1 MSVSKVDGIGTRK
14 DGSGGETAN
23 FESRVKSVRLHATE
37 AIAKGDIV
45 ALDFT
50 LDGSSLEQDPG
61 HGIRIRRADSDDTT
75 DDEFRQGIGV
85 ALEAISSGSV
95 GPVQVSGRCN
105 VCKVKAS
112 IDVGLLIKPNTTPG
126 DGAIAYASG
135 DIQLPLGMLV
145 KFGTADTADSQV
157 LLFNPCNL

>member
-14 DGSGGETAN
+14 DGSGGATAN
-23 FESRVKSVRLHATE
+23 FENRARSVRLHATE
-37 AIAKGDIV
+37 AIAKGDLV
-45 ALDFT
+45 AFDFT
-50 LDGSSLEQDPG
+50 LDSSSEQEPG
-61 HGIRIRRADSDDTT
+61 HGIRIRRADSNDTT
-75 DDEFRQGIGV
+75 DDEFSQGIGV
-85 ALEAISSGSV
+85 ALETISSGSV
-95 GPVQVSGRCN
+95 GSVQVSGRCN

-157 LLFNPCNL
+157 LLFNPANL